1 MTAVHDQLVRLVAG
15 LPESLRDAV
24 GWLVTRPGKRLRS
37 TLLAAC
43 ARYGSPDPDRVARL
57 GAVVELVHLASLIHD
72 DVIDRA
78 TVRRGGPAAHVTV
91 GGELA
96 TLAGLAC
103 LASAGTEAA
112 DLGAEVSVA
121 TSRAVA
127 ELSLGE
133 LLDVERGF
141 DTGLAMADYLDL
153 VRRKTGALFRLAC
166 LLGAA
171 EARLDG
177 GGRAALARF
186 GLEFGTAFQI
196 LDDCLDLTGD
206 ESGKPRG
213 TDHLLGLFGAPTL
226 GALRRDTSGELTRL
240 LLDPAL
246 SDQDIPRVAELV
258 AERGGLTAARELA
271 NVHYGLAVD
280 ELARTPDRPARE
292 ELRAIAEGCWRAGP

>member
-1 MTAVHDQLVRLVAG
+1 MTAVHHHLARLVAG
-15 LPESLRDAV
+15 LPTFLRDAV
-24 GWLVTRPGKRLRS
+24 GALVARPGKRLRS

-78 TVRRGGPAAHVTV
+78 AVRRGRPATHVAV
-91 GGELA
+91 GAELA

-103 LASAGTEAA
+103 LAEAGAEAA
-112 DLGAEVSVA
+112 DLGADVSVA
-121 TSRAVA
+121 MSRAVA

-141 DTGLAMADYLDL
+141 DTELAMADYLEL

-171 EARLDG
+171 EARLGVSD
-177 GGRAALARF
+177 RHALARF

-196 LDDCLDLTGD
+196 LDDCLDLTGTD
-206 ESGKPRG
+206 SDKPRG

-226 GALRRDTSGELTRL
+226 DALRRDSSGELARL

-246 SDQDIPRVAELV
+246 SDQDIPRVAVLV
-258 AERGGLTAARELA
+258 TERGGLTAAGQLA
-271 NVHYGLAVD
+271 EVHYGHAMD
-280 ELARTPDRPARE
+280 ELAKTPAHPARD
-292 ELRAIAEGCWRAGP
+292 ELLAIAEDYRRGGR